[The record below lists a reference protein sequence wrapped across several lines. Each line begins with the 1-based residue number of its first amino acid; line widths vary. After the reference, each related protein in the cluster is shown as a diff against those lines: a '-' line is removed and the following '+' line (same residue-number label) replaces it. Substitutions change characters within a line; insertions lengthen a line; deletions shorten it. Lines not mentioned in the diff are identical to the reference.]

1 KAFYCYL
8 QRNSD
13 WVINKQ
19 SDGVRLGDSS
29 KGILVH
35 KGQGLGTRRG
45 YVRRGRNL
53 DKTIRDWGVRFKL
66 EGSNQIPLS
75 DTMNSIIKLI
85 SAQLEAKSGKA
96 VMIIAGNLHKE
107 STSQER

>member
-1 KAFYCYL
+1 PYL
-8 QRNSD
+8 ATTSHFNLTFEGLVEIS
-13 WVINKQ
+13 V
-19 SDGVRLGDSS
+19 SLCAGVLDPKKHSAVTF
-29 KGILVH
+29 KEILT
-35 KGQGLGTRRG
+35 G
-45 YVRRGRNL
+45 GRNL
-53 DKTIRDWGVRFKL
+53 DKTIRDWGIRFKL
-66 EGSNQIPLS
+66 KGSNHIPLS